1 MAMTKNGRYGVQ
13 ISRLLALAVVGA
25 ASVVFADGNVFWWKG
40 PDWGSF
46 GDPANW
52 DVGAEGEGNPDN
64 RIPGADDA
72 VAHSAAAKIDLGGN
86 TYTIKRRAKDFTS
99 TSDTYDPSSV
109 YIAAVL
115 HLTNGTLVVTEHH
128 SAKLN
133 IEMWNGA
140 TYRFTGTVYTD
151 AHGIWAEA
159 VQKIHSGGR
168 IEIAD
173 TVGNFRLFGLKLTVD
188 EGGVFYMDPA
198 SFTCWPNTTK
208 VLSFTNNG
216 TIEAPKGIYLS
227 ALSWDSPG
235 ASESDKFPY
244 FYHNG
249 GVMKLGGNVGRRNLS
264 RVKQLGFAVSGGK
277 LEITNSVAFV
287 NMSACPPRITDN
299 ASVEIEVKPD
309 SQLDLA
315 GMVFGEDVSITK
327 TGAGDLKMTDAYPTS
342 LAVNAGRLIVA
353 EAVSLAGLS
362 FAQGS
367 AIRVDVESVR
377 LDDCE
382 SFANATFMVDESLF
396 QIGST
401 VLLSSD
407 PAILAHAKA
416 GLDAQLQAAEIPAEG
431 RIANGALTVRSVYLY
446 TFNANQS
453 SDLADPTAWRS
464 GSVPSAETP
473 VRISGAGTVNFT
485 AESTKFASITVEEG
499 ATLSVSGGSAESPVD
514 MPPVELDY
522 EARLLLAEGSVVQIT
537 NTFTCVGNADV
548 LPVFEV
554 ATNATAIVQSPEP
567 LYNIHSAYYASS
579 YIGNDYGFRIKNVNL
594 KWYGDIQTYYSD
606 TKTSYVYC
614 RLLLGWAEAGETS
627 YIAIDC
633 RGGRYIAAGEANS
646 AARCRTPLVIA
657 VPQPGGTV
665 VPVGTLYFRDY
676 ACVQRTSTAANPEI
690 HTSGLC
696 IGRWNEYS
704 GNNLV
709 AGNPASVE
717 FDVLF
722 EGTVDLLMIGYC
734 RIGGGAHVTLRGPD
748 VQWRYVRKAYNDEAI
763 PRTLILTDSGAIT
776 VEDGAYLDICNNDD
790 ASAKGFKA
798 TGNQDNRKALTL
810 KDSRMSLLN
819 WYGSGKNVGEVDNS
833 LLEIGYLRSDKTL
846 DSITGVFDGMKSV
859 NISNTFTIAAADVD
873 RGNPS
878 KASVTSVE
886 NWNRRVHI
894 APPLT
899 GTGSLAVSNE
909 LSGAHAV
916 YSMTVTVTNGAN
928 TATGRAVV
936 GDTAGGAPA
945 ALVFAD
951 GANWAGEVVAD
962 GRVSLTNL
970 MDESAAANV
979 SFGGIRLDAD
989 FPLRVWKTGGSIVAN
1004 DKVNLAS
1011 APTGARAI
1019 TFAEMDEP
1027 LVLGDKF
1034 EIGLYPESAALPRD
1048 TKTIRY
1054 SAEPSETEG
1063 CVRLMATYQ
1072 KRGFVIVLE

>member
-1 MAMTKNGRYGVQ
+1 MPMTKNIRHG
-13 ISRLLALAVVGA
+13 ILIPRLLALAVAVA
-25 ASVVFADGNVFWWKG
+25 ASVAFAEGKVFWWKG
-40 PDWGSF
+40 TDWGQF
-46 GDPANW
+46 NDPANW

-99 TSDTYDPSSV
+99 ASDDATSGI
-109 YIAAVL
+109 YIAATL
-115 HLTNGTLVVTEHH
+115 HLTNGTLVVTEQHG
-128 SAKLN
+128 AKLN
-133 IEMWNGA
+133 IEVWNGA
-140 TYRFTGTVYTD
+140 TYRFAGSLYTD
-151 AHGIWAEA
+151 AHAIWGEA

-168 IEIAD
+168 LEIAD
-173 TVGNFRLFGLKLTVD
+173 TVGNFRLFGLKFTVD

-198 SFTCWPNTTK
+198 SFTCWPNTAK

-249 GVMKLGGNVGRRNLS
+249 GVMKLGGNVGRQDVPN

-277 LEITNSVAFV
+277 LEITNSVAFL
-287 NMSACPPRITDN
+287 NMSAYPPRIVDN
-299 ASVEIEVKPD
+299 ASIEVEVKSD
-309 SQLDLA
+309 SLFDMA
-315 GMVFGEDVSITK
+315 GMMFGENVSITK
-327 TGAGDLKMTDAYPTS
+327 TGPGDLKMKDTYPS
-342 LAVNAGRLIVA
+342 ALVVNAGRLIAA
-353 EAVSLAGLS
+353 ETMPLTGIS
-362 FAQGS
+362 FAAGTQF
-367 AIRVDVESVR
+367 RVDVSSVR
-377 LDDCE
+377 LDECE
-382 SFANATFMVDESLF
+382 SFANTTFMVHERLV
-396 QIGST
+396 GTT
-401 VLLSSD
+401 VLLSKD
-407 PAILAHAKA
+407 PAILAHAKE
-416 GLDAQLQAAEIPAEG
+416 GLDAQLAASG
-431 RIANGALTVRSVYLY
+431 IAAVGQITGEALVVRSDYPY
-446 TFNANQS
+446 TFNADVASDLMDPTGWRLGEVPS
-453 SDLADPTAWRS
+453 SD
-464 GSVPSAETP
+464 TP
-473 VRISGAGTVNFT
+473 VRIKGAGIANFT

-499 ATLSVSGGSAESPVD
+499 ATLSVSGGTEESPVD

-537 NTFTCVGNADV
+537 NTFTCLCNTDAM
-548 LPVFEV
+548 PVFEV
-554 ATNATAIVQSPEP
+554 ATNAKAIVQSPEP
-567 LYNIHSAYYASS
+567 LRDTHSAYHGSS
-579 YIGNDYGFRIKNVNL
+579 YIGNDYGFRLKNVNL

-606 TKTSYVYC
+606 TKTAYVYS
-614 RLLLGWAEAGETS
+614 RLLLGWAEEGETS

-657 VPQPGGTV
+657 VPQPGGTI

-676 ACVQRTSTAANPEI
+676 ACVQRTSAAANPEL

-696 IGRWNEYS
+696 FGRWNENS
-704 GNNLV
+704 GNTAV
-709 AGNPASVE
+709 AGNPASVA
-717 FDVLF
+717 FNVLF

-734 RIGGGAHVTLRGPD
+734 RIGGGAHVTLRGPG
-748 VQWRYVRKAYNDEAI
+748 VQWRYVRKAYNDEGVA
-763 PRTLILTDSGAIT
+763 RQLILTDSGSLS
-776 VEDGAYLDICNNDD
+776 VEDGAYFDICSNDD
-790 ASAKGFKA
+790 AARGLNAKG
-798 TGNQDNRKALTL
+798 TTDGQNVLTV
-810 KDSRMSLLN
+810 KDSRLSLLN
-819 WYGSGKNVGEVDNS
+819 WYGSAKNTAEVDNS
-833 LLEIGYLRSDKTL
+833 LLQIGYLRSASTL
-846 DSITGVFDGMKSV
+846 GNITGVFNGLKSV
-859 NISNTFTIAAADVD
+859 ALVNTFTIAAADVD

-886 NWNRRVHI
+886 NWDRRVHI
-894 APPLT
+894 ASPLT

-928 TATGRAVV
+928 TATGRAFVA
-936 GDTAGGAPA
+936 DTAGGAPA

-970 MDESAAANV
+970 VDGSAAANV

-989 FPLRVWKTGGSIVAN
+989 FPLRVWKTGGAIVAN

-1011 APTGARAI
+1011 APAGACAI
-1019 TFAEMDEP
+1019 TFTEMGEP
-1027 LVLGDKF
+1027 LEIGDKF